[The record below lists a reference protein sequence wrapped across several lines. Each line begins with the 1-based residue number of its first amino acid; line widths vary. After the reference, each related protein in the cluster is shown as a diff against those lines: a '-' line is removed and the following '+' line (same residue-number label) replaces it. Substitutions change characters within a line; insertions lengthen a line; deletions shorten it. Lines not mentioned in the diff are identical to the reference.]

1 MGLVT
6 VGTPQALPP
15 LVCASQIPT
24 ADAPKTHHL
33 HSKILSADG
42 LMGYAGA
49 LVDAWVPAKAGY
61 EPPKV
66 QCAAI
71 LKYMC
76 LKSGGVASLFDD
88 KFNVPV
94 LSRFC
99 MEG

>member
-1 MGLVT
+1 
-6 VGTPQALPP
+6 
-15 LVCASQIPT
+15 
-24 ADAPKTHHL
+24 
-33 HSKILSADG
+33 
-42 LMGYAGA
+42 MGYAEAQVGTSFW
-49 LVDAWVPAKAGY
+49 DAGQGRLWATL
-61 EPPKV
+61 V

-71 LKYMC
+71 LEYMC